1 MSKSKAEKLTEKEK
15 EQQRLV
21 IPFDEGKQFVTNLNT
36 LFEASP
42 VFRNW
47 EINHKSMVLK
57 SNSLKMQFIL
67 KETAI
72 EKIIDKMD
80 IGQKRMGEFL
90 DPDKVPDEAIK
101 VEPD

>member
-1 MSKSKAEKLTEKEK
+1 MSKSKAEKLTDKEK

-21 IPFDEGKQFVTNLNT
+21 IPFDEAKQFVTNLNA
-36 LFEASP
+36 LFDASDL
-42 VFRNW
+42 FKKW

-57 SNSLKMQFIL
+57 SNSLKMQFVL

-72 EKIIDKMD
+72 EKIIERMD

-90 DPDKVPDEAIK
+90 DPDEIPDEAVE

>member
-21 IPFDEGKQFVTNLNT
+21 IPFDEAKQFVTNLNT
-36 LFEASP
+36 LFDASEL
-42 VFRNW
+42 FKKW

-90 DPDKVPDEAIK
+90 DPDQEPDEAIE
-101 VEPD
+101 VEPN